1 MEKHHRESF
10 CCGGGGGRIIADE
23 KIGTKISVE
32 RVKMAKNTGQPL
44 IISNCPFCLAMLEDG
59 IKSAEFDSFLR
70 VKDIAEIV
78 SEHLT

>member
-1 MEKHHRESF
+1 
-10 CCGGGGGRIIADE
+10 
-23 KIGTKISVE
+23 
-32 RVKMAKNTGQPL
+32 
-44 IISNCPFCLAMLEDG
+44 MLEDG